1 MHIGEGTKFGR
12 ANLLIS
18 TCSISFLPNYSFSIL
33 SASFDCFTTYL
44 LLKQL
49 PPSLMCN
56 CAIRLRN
63 TRGHPFNLTLSC
75 EDTFPFQP
83 NTPSRQFNLQRRR
96 SKLPISDSSRI
107 LLLLLLLDSSMRS
120 STSWQENKVSDWKSS
135 RFVFIRRK
143 G

>member
-1 MHIGEGTKFGR
+1 MHIGKGTKFGR

-75 EDTFPFQP
+75 EDTFLFQP

-96 SKLPISDSSRI
+96 SKLPISVHRFFEN
-107 LLLLLLLDSSMRS
+107 L
-120 STSWQENKVSDWKSS
+120 TSLITS
-135 RFVFIRRK
+135 RFIDAIFDVLARK
-143 G
+143 